1 MSRIGLGGGCHWC
14 TEAVFQALA
23 GVQRVEQ
30 GYIRAEPPADQESEG
45 VILHFDP
52 ARIPLAV
59 LIEVHLLTH
68 ASTADHALRH
78 RYRSAI
84 YSFGEVQAA
93 EAAAV
98 LSALAGQF
106 EGQLQTQV
114 LAYQGFRESPERF
127 RNYYASNPQRP
138 FCQNY
143 IAPKLRLLMQRF
155 ATHLHPTDTASKDWP
170 ATAG

>member
-1 MSRIGLGGGCHWC
+1 MNELAAGPATVRIGLGGGCHWC

-30 GYIRAEPPADQESEG
+30 GYIRAQPPADQESEG

-68 ASTADHALRH
+68 ASTANHALRH

-84 YSFGEVQAA
+84 YSFDEVQAA
-93 EAAAV
+93 EACLLYTSPSPRDGL
-98 LSALAGQF
+98 LSRMPSSA
-106 EGQLQTQV
+106 
-114 LAYQGFRESPERF
+114 
-127 RNYYASNPQRP
+127 
-138 FCQNY
+138 
-143 IAPKLRLLMQRF
+143 
-155 ATHLHPTDTASKDWP
+155 
-170 ATAG
+170 